1 MLEDKSEKL
10 KRFNL
15 IMGGFHLIQ
24 GILMIF
30 LATTVIQKISEFQ
43 PTIVQFYQ
51 QFNPITKTLEVTSR
65 KLFDLYN
72 MSG

>member
-1 MLEDKSEKL
+1 MKDTYAKL

-24 GILMIF
+24 GLAMLF

-43 PTIVQFYQ
+43 PTIIQFYQ
-51 QFNPITKTLEVTSR
+51 KIGRAHV
-65 KLFDLYN
+65 
-72 MSG
+72 